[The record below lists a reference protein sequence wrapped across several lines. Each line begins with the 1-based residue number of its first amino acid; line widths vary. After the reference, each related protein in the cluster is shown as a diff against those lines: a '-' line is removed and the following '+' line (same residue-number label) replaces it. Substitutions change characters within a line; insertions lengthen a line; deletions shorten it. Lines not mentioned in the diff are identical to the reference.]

1 MSKRSQRRREIE
13 RLFALRD
20 REGLSL
26 RELAEHSG
34 IPFGTLSWWSHQLR
48 QETRSEPAFATV
60 EVVDVEHDPV
70 GGREGDA
77 ELIVHHP
84 SGVVLELRGA
94 LAGRVVERVMSRLSS
109 WS

>member
-34 IPFGTLSWWSHQLR
+34 IPCGTLSWWSHQLR

-60 EVVDVEHDPV
+60 EVVDLDADAV
-70 GGREGDA
+70 GDGATDA
-77 ELIVHHP
+77 ELVVRYP
-84 SGVVLELRGA
+84 SGVVVELRGV
-94 LAGRVVERVMSRLSS
+94 LANRIADDVVSRLSS

>member
-34 IPFGTLSWWSHQLR
+34 IPCGTLSWWSHQLR
-48 QETRSEPAFATV
+48 QEADTKPGFAAV
-60 EVVDVEHDPV
+60 EVVDPHVDAV
-70 GGREGDA
+70 DDRAMDA
-77 ELIVHHP
+77 EVVVHHP
-84 SGVVLELRGA
+84 TGLVVEMRGA
-94 LAGRVVERVMSRLSS
+94 LAGQVADHVMRRLSA

>member
-1 MSKRSQRRREIE
+1 MSKRTQRRREIE

-34 IPFGTLSWWSHQLR
+34 IPYGTLSWWSHQLR
-48 QETRSEPAFATV
+48 QEARSEPAFAAV
-60 EVVDVEHDPV
+60 EVVDVDDDQVCDRPT
-70 GGREGDA
+70 DA
-77 ELIVHHP
+77 ELIVRHP
-84 SGVVLELRGA
+84 TGLVVELRGA
-94 LAGRVVERVMSRLSS
+94 LAEYVADQVMSRLSS